1 MGIYLDNGATSYPKP
16 KSVEETLIRSMTQ
29 VIGNVGRTSS
39 AEVHTIEHEVYNT
52 RALIARFFEF
62 EPIDHVVFTKNIT
75 ESINLFLNGFLSF
88 GDKVIYT
95 GIEHNA
101 VARPIE
107 HLKSNVGIIP
117 ILIGCDGYGQIDLN
131 ELEVQL
137 KLGVK
142 LVVASHASNV
152 TGDIQ
157 QLEAMGQMCKAY
169 DAVFM
174 VDAAQSAGVIPI
186 SMKEMHIDVLC
197 ITGHKSLLGPQG
209 IGAILIEPSVSKKV
223 KPLIYGG
230 TGSLSESLEQP
241 ELMPDKFESGTQNIS
256 GILGLGAA
264 IHWLSQTSLKTHLA
278 NERKLIDKLQ
288 IFLDEQT
295 NCIRIGN
302 PDAYKR
308 LPVLSFYTKEK
319 DISWIAYELSK
330 DYGIQTRVGL
340 HCAPLAH
347 KTYGTYPYG
356 TIRISPSKFTTEEE
370 INQTIEA
377 LSHILR

>member
-1 MGIYLDNGATSYPKP
+1 MSIYLDNGATSYPKP
-16 KSVEETLIRSMTQ
+16 KSVEESLIRSMTQ

-39 AEVHTIEHEVYNT
+39 TEVHTIEHEVYNT
-52 RALIARFFEF
+52 RALIARFFGF
-62 EPIDHVVFTKNIT
+62 NPIDHVVFTKNIT

-107 HLKSNVGIIP
+107 YLKSDRGIVP
-117 ILIGCDGYGQIDLN
+117 ILVGCDAFGQIDLAL
-131 ELEVQL
+131 LEKQL
-137 KLGVK
+137 KLGVS

-157 QLEAMGQMCKAY
+157 QIEAIGRLCKTY
-169 DAVFM
+169 DATFM

-186 SMKEMHIDVLC
+186 DMKEMHIDVLC

-209 IGAILIEPSVSKKV
+209 IGAILIEPSISKKV

-241 ELMPDKFESGTQNIS
+241 DLMPDKFESGTQNIA

-264 IHWLSQTSLKTHLA
+264 IDWLMQTSLETHLT

-330 DYGIQTRVGL
+330 DFGIQTRVGL

-370 INQTIEA
+370 IDQTIEA
-377 LSHILR
+377 LLHILR